1 MPPEAEVFLLLFFT
15 DAIFDFNLP
24 TFNSV
29 IILSKV
35 IYPLNQR

>member
-1 MPPEAEVFLLLFFT
+1 MPPGSGGFFIAFFT
-15 DAIFDFNLP
+15 NAIFDFNLP

-35 IYPLNQR
+35 IDSINQR